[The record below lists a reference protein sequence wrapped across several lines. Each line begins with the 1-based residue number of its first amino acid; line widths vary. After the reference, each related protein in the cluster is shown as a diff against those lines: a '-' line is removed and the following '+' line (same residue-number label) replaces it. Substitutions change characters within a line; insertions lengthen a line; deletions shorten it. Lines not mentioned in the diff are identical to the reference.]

1 MSYLKLKITSVSQLV
16 NLVAIFNEFMT
27 KQAGAYTIGGSYVNI
42 LEYPFPL
49 KIVTFLYRPLFIDAN
64 NAMML
69 AASCENIIY
78 LGLSIFAVHRYSLSF
93 LFKRKSLFYTVNL
106 IFLIMFIFI
115 FSLIIVN
122 MGLANR
128 MKIMIVPSLLSVIFI
143 SQSYYRGVIH
153 KKKQ

>member
-1 MSYLKLKITSVSQLV
+1 MSELV
-16 NLVAIFNEFMT
+16 NIVSMFNEFII
-27 KQAGAYTIGGSYVNI
+27 KQAGAYTVGGSYVNI

-49 KIVTFLYRPLFIDAN
+49 KVVTFLYRPLFIDAN
-64 NAMML
+64 NTMML

-78 LGLSIFAVHRYSLSF
+78 LGLSIFAFHRYSLSF

-106 IFLIMFIFI
+106 IFLIIFICI
-115 FSLIIVN
+115 FSLMIAN
-122 MGLANR
+122 LGLANR

-143 SQSYYRGVIH
+143 SQSYYRWVIH